1 MNIGVLITYPQH
13 SLLTWMPMNAASN
26 SPLSAVLDAVA
37 MEIIAQMTSEM
48 KQQLADKDQQLLRV
62 QQALALSEMKIQY
75 LKEMLRL
82 EMIKKY
88 GMRSEKLSDL

>member
-1 MNIGVLITYPQH
+1 
-13 SLLTWMPMNAASN
+13 MNAASN